1 MGTIFLPTTVVAEKL
16 EHYLGLAEQHGGR
29 IGRETFMLFRNV
41 YVAPSDEEAIA
52 DCDPA
57 LSHMLFLFADAALP
71 PDPALL
77 PDSYA
82 FHRDVFARSMEAP
95 ERFEDLQEAG
105 IVVCGSPASV
115 RTQLL
120 AQIEELGLRQICLLF
135 AFGNLPH
142 AKVMRSLELFA
153 AEVLP
158 ALR

>member
-1 MGTIFLPTTVVAEKL
+1 
-16 EHYLGLAEQHGGR
+16 
-29 IGRETFMLFRNV
+29 
-41 YVAPSDEEAIA
+41 
-52 DCDPA
+52 
-57 LSHMLFLFADAALP
+57 MLFLFADAALP

-82 FHRDVFARSMEAP
+82 FHREIFARSMEAP
-95 ERFEDLQEAG
+95 ESFADIQEAG
-105 IVVCGSPASV
+105 IVICGSPTTV
-115 RTQLL
+115 REQLL
-120 AQIEELGLRQICLLF
+120 AQVEGLGLRQICLLF